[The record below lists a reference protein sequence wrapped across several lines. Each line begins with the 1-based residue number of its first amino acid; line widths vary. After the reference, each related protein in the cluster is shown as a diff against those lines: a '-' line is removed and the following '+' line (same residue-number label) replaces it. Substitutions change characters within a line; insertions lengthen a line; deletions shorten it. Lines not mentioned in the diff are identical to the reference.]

1 MTVTISCQSDHVS
14 TSNHHSS
21 SDFSQPNDKNPTCF
35 RKPTFTTKITLSHQ
49 NVILQTI
56 AYLIPVLLVAV
67 LIYCDGNNSN
77 IILNSMIQK
86 TELNP
91 GLKALELV
99 MNVSFMA

>member
-1 MTVTISCQSDHVS
+1 M
-14 TSNHHSS
+14 
-21 SDFSQPNDKNPTCF
+21 
-35 RKPTFTTKITLSHQ
+35 
-49 NVILQTI
+49 QTI

-67 LIYCDGNNSN
+67 LIYFDGNNSN

-99 MNVSFMA
+99 MNVSFMT

>member
-1 MTVTISCQSDHVS
+1 MT
-14 TSNHHSS
+14 
-21 SDFSQPNDKNPTCF
+21 P
-35 RKPTFTTKITLSHQ
+35 SHQ

-56 AYLIPVLLVAV
+56 AYLIPVLLAAV
-67 LIYCDGNNSN
+67 LIYFDGNNSN
-77 IILNSMIQK
+77 ITLNSMIQK